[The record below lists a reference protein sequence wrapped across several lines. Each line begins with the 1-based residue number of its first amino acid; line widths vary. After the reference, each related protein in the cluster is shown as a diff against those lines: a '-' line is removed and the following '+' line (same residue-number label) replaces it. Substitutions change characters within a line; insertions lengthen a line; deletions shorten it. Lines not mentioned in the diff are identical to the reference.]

1 MVMVG
6 VKDHRRCLVKVPLS
20 LETEQIMRSLQT
32 EQNLMEVH
40 KYKFNNVFKNC
51 NILLVIRLISR
62 TTYAMCILSKLFQYL
77 FI

>member
-40 KYKFNNVFKNC
+40 KFNNVFKNC

-62 TTYAMCILSKLFQYL
+62 TRYAMCILSKLFQYL